1 MLSSE
6 TRILTA
12 SQVRQKIKRMAFQ
25 LYENNFEEKQ
35 LILAG
40 ISPNGYVLAELLA
53 AELRQIAAIDIVL
66 LALHLD
72 KNHTTQSHVEL
83 KGATVGFQQQ
93 CVVVVDDVVNSGK
106 TLIYSL
112 QPFLQQPI
120 KKLQT
125 AVLVR
130 REHRNFPIHAD
141 YVGYAL
147 STTIKQHVQVEL
159 QDTEKFGV
167 YLY

>member
-53 AELRQIAAIDIVL
+53 AELRQIATIDVVL

-72 KNHTTQSHVEL
+72 KSHTTQSHVAV

-112 QPFLQQPI
+112 QPFLQQPV

-125 AVLVR
+125 AVLVQ
-130 REHRNFPIHAD
+130 REYRNFPIHTD

-159 QDTEKFGV
+159 QDSEKFGV